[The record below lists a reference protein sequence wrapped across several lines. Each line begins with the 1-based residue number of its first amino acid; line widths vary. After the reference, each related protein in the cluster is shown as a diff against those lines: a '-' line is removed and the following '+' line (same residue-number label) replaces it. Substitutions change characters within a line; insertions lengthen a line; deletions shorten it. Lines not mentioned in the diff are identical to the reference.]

1 MIAYYLST
9 HIYHHTYVIIKHF
22 SSAFSA
28 SSASSA
34 FSASSASKF
43 KNSRRGKIIPKD
55 ELKNFPEEKNVPG
68 ENVYIQFKKTDDFWA
83 KNGPLSLIP
92 SWLLGRGLIYTMVS
106 FDGNIDRCLKR
117 SISTALLDHNSR
129 SYHNLILA
137 RRRSSPGRMSSFAA
151 SSSGIHRAVLT
162 RPNVSSRQ
170 RLRQAT
176 EASLPSSGRST
187 RPIITKVQRGIPQSS
202 VRSLDGS
209 TSIVVKAPP

>member
-1 MIAYYLST
+1 
-9 HIYHHTYVIIKHF
+9 
-22 SSAFSA
+22 
-28 SSASSA
+28 
-34 FSASSASKF
+34 
-43 KNSRRGKIIPKD
+43 
-55 ELKNFPEEKNVPG
+55 
-68 ENVYIQFKKTDDFWA
+68 
-83 KNGPLSLIP
+83 
-92 SWLLGRGLIYTMVS
+92 MVS

-209 TSIVVKAPP
+209 TCIVVKAPLNHREDKRPNSSCTLCSHFLSLQKIFPYETLFPLPS